1 MSTTEIME
9 LADLYYHNP
18 YRDGSHTHLVYAD
31 QKRAA
36 LLKAVEAL
44 EVKNQILQN
53 DLNTALRM
61 LAGWCV
67 AVDVNGT
74 GWDDWDEYYKDAMY
88 RDGPLR
94 GMLDEAIAVERSMT

>member
-1 MSTTEIME
+1 MSTDETMA

-44 EVKNQILQN
+44 
-53 DLNTALRM
+53 
-61 LAGWCV
+61 
-67 AVDVNGT
+67 AVDAARYRRLRDSDNFEP
-74 GWDDWDEYYKDAMY
+74 GWWSGNADWYDLDDLDA
-88 RDGPLR
+88 
-94 GMLDEAIAVERSMT
+94 AIDSAMQKATP